1 MTTDARRTIA
11 LDAMGGDFAP
21 AQTVEGAV
29 LAAKGSDVVIH
40 LVGDPPT
47 LRECLAAH
55 PEAGELPL
63 SIVESEGV
71 VEEGGQPV
79 LALRR
84 NPHSSIS
91 VATRLVKDG
100 KADACVSM
108 GSTGAT
114 MAAAAVIL
122 GMMEGMERPC
132 LGGPILGLAPET
144 IIIDV
149 GTNVDCRPSQL
160 LSFAAIGEVFATQ
173 FLGIQ
178 RPRVA
183 LLSVGAEAGKGN
195 RQVRETGKLLEAS
208 GLNFVGNVEANDLPA
223 GVVDVVVC
231 DGFAGNI
238 VMKLTEGLGESL
250 VEHLLGVANGKV
262 PPEGLGLIRREILK
276 STNAVQARGGG
287 PLLGVDG
294 VSIVGHGRAEA
305 VEVANAIATAEF
317 ALDIE
322 FIPLLN
328 RRLRS
333 LPTAAGAGAEA

>member
-1 MTTDARRTIA
+1 
-11 LDAMGGDFAP
+11 MGGDFAP
-21 AQTVEGAV
+21 AQTVAGAV
-29 LAAKGSDVVIH
+29 LAAKASGVAVL
-40 LVGDPPT
+40 LVGDPPI
-47 LRECLAAH
+47 LRERLAAH
-55 PEAGELPL
+55 PEAEDLPL
-63 SIVESEGV
+63 SIVGSEGI
-71 VEEGGQPV
+71 VEEGGHPV
-79 LALRR
+79 SALRR
-84 NPHSSIS
+84 NPRSSIS

-262 PPEGLGLIRREILK
+262 PPEGLGLIKREILK